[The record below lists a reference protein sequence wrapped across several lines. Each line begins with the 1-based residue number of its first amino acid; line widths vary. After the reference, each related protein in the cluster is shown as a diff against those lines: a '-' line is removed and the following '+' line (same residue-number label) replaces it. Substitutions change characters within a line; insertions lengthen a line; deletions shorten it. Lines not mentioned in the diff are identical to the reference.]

1 MTAATPLTPDEAEP
15 GAMPSDVRATVEAL
29 HATPGHAVLAV
40 TGAGSL
46 ALAWLLGVG
55 GASRTVLEATVPYA
69 ASAFAAYAGTTPS
82 EFASEEAARALAV
95 AALERAERLG
105 GEDPLVGL
113 GCAATIATDR
123 AKRGEHRAYVVT
135 ARRAGSAPGGVACSG
150 LGLVLEKG
158 ARGRAA
164 EEALVS
170 RLVLLALAEAYGLAD
185 LGGLEGDALALGLRA
200 GETLERS
207 GDGR

>member
-1 MTAATPLTPDEAEP
+1 MRAMTNAAPDLEP
-15 GAMPSDVRATVEAL
+15 DVMPSDVRAAVEAL

-69 ASAFAAYAGTTPS
+69 ASAFAAYAGTTPA
-82 EFASEEAARALAV
+82 EFASEEAARALAT
-95 AALERAERLG
+95 AALERAESLG
-105 GEDPLVGL
+105 GEVPLVGL

-123 AKRGEHRAYVVT
+123 AKRGEHRAHVVT
-135 ARRAGSAPGGVACSG
+135 ARRSSGSPDGVAWAG

-158 ARGRAA
+158 TRERAA

-170 RLVLLALAEAYGLAD
+170 RLVLLALAEAYGL
-185 LGGLEGDALALGLRA
+185 ERHTLALGLRA
-200 GETLERS
+200 GEALERT
-207 GDGR
+207 GDAR